1 MRVLVSASDPLIRA
15 GVGAVLHVEAD
26 VEVVDSSLA
35 GPGNS
40 GDPGRLPDVALIF
53 VSDLARH
60 GHERPGVA
68 GPPVVALLRD
78 GDPLAAIAALRA
90 GAVGLN
96 CLSCHLAELPTAA
109 RVVAAGGGRI
119 ADCVALALAGHLGG
133 RTSPVR
139 LVRLAGLSPREAAVL
154 RLIAEGVG
162 NAEIARR
169 LGIDVRTVRYY
180 ASSVFGKLDV
190 RNRAEAIAL
199 AFRRGLVA

>member
-1 MRVLVSASDPLIRA
+1 MRVLVSASDPLVRA

-35 GPGNS
+35 GPANS
-40 GDPGRLPDVALIF
+40 GDSGRLPDVALIF
-53 VSDLARH
+53 VSDLAR
-60 GHERPGVA
+60 HERPGVA

-90 GAVGLN
+90 GAVGLH

-139 LVRLAGLSPREAAVL
+139 LIRLAGLSPREAAVL

-180 ASSVFGKLDV
+180 ASSMFGKLDV